1 MVSRFFL
8 HFLVSCFVS
17 IPTFI
22 SLGARGQICKKGPFL
37 IHQNHDHRL
46 NNRTNHDQL
55 PTLSVPWMKKKVQ
68 SQRKMRDF
76 IATLLLYQAS
86 VFVLFFKVVIFM
98 WVISLDHWGSLVNWG
113 LLKYQKKGERILDM
127 KDMIIHMRWC
137 FCCWK
142 IASFSKISRVFYEKR
157 VFWSCTNTWTF
168 VRVIENIVT
177 MTKMQIGK
185 THVTGSLLFL
195 TTRQFG
201 KQQVLEETR
210 QESISKGHLW
220 LLLHSVFFSK
230 KQSQQQC
237 TALRSLWQLRRPSQI
252 GRQLQCMY

>member
-55 PTLSVPWMKKKVQ
+55 PTLSVPWMGKKVQ

-157 VFWSCTNTWTF
+157 VFWAAPTLEHLLESLKTLWQWQKCKLERHTWREACCF
-168 VRVIENIVT
+168 
-177 MTKMQIGK
+177 
-185 THVTGSLLFL
+185 
-195 TTRQFG
+195 
-201 KQQVLEETR
+201 
-210 QESISKGHLW
+210 W
-220 LLLHSVFFSK
+220 LLDNLENNK
-230 KQSQQQC
+230 CWK
-237 TALRSLWQLRRPSQI
+237 
-252 GRQLQCMY
+252 RQDKNR

>member
-1 MVSRFFL
+1 
-8 HFLVSCFVS
+8 
-17 IPTFI
+17 
-22 SLGARGQICKKGPFL
+22 
-37 IHQNHDHRL
+37 
-46 NNRTNHDQL
+46 
-55 PTLSVPWMKKKVQ
+55 
-68 SQRKMRDF
+68 MRDF

-98 WVISLDHWGSLVNWG
+98 WVISLDYWGSLVNWG
-113 LLKYQKKGERILDM
+113 LLKYQKKRRANTRHERHDHPHAMMLLLLENCVVF
-127 KDMIIHMRWC
+127 KNFAC
-137 FCCWK
+137 FLRK
-142 IASFSKISRVFYEKR
+142 EGFL
-157 VFWSCTNTWTF
+157 SCTNTWTF

-220 LLLHSVFFSK
+220 LLHHSVFFQKSNH
-230 KQSQQQC
+230 SS
-237 TALRSLWQLRRPSQI
+237 ALLEDHCDSLDDLHK
-252 GRQLQCMY
+252 